1 MKIDGGVSFL
11 ESINSRGS
19 GGSHDFHRILKWQI
33 EKELFWMEE
42 QVPVFIRLLRRL
54 VSKQLLPIYDKP
66 MVYHPL
72 SVLLL

>member
-1 MKIDGGVSFL
+1 MADRKGIILDGGTG
-11 ESINSRGS
+11 SRL
-19 GGSHDFHRILKWQI
+19 H
-33 EKELFWMEE
+33 
-42 QVPVFIRLLRRL
+42 PVTKA

>member
-1 MKIDGGVSFL
+1 
-11 ESINSRGS
+11 
-19 GGSHDFHRILKWQI
+19 
-33 EKELFWMEE
+33 MEE